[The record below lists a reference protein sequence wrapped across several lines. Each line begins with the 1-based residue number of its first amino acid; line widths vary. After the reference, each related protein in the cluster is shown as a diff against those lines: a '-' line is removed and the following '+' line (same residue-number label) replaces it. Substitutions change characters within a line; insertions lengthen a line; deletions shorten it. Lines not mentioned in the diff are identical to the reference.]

1 MYYAI
6 MTPTGAFDILSDT
19 YMPKIQNTIR
29 FNTELYY
36 IKALLKNIK

>member
-1 MYYAI
+1 
-6 MTPTGAFDILSDT
+6 MTPTGALVILSDT
-19 YMPKIQNTIR
+19 DIPKIQNTIR